1 MILHFFFKSG
11 DDPFLKSINDGRGK
25 LWAALADFYQHKLH
39 VIRWFTVCDLGG
51 GTFDNKEQ
59 TGYIDFGHDAHM
71 TMTIP
76 IFLSEASAGTGGG
89 GASGKINQ
97 EMLFCLTSPPPPTN
111 VWAPQETFRKR
122 EHNVTQVLF

>member
-1 MILHFFFKSG
+1 MTYFQNESLI
-11 DDPFLKSINDGRGK
+11 
-25 LWAALADFYQHKLH
+25 
-39 VIRWFTVCDLGG
+39 GG
-51 GTFDNKEQ
+51 GSFELPWQIFTCTNFTLFDDSLSATWE
-59 TGYIDFGHDAHM
+59 GALLSIYIDFGHDDHM

-122 EHNVTQVLF
+122 